1 MNEVQEQSSQVLFVH
16 LMHVLK
22 KYTDVCVLMA
32 LLSDQADLKEV
43 KTTAGEIA
51 LHKMHMKVP
60 RLAVQR
66 SFDRLSDLGLI
77 DIRVHANTRT
87 HVTVNRDAVLAFLRQ
102 PLPSR
107 LPGLSA
113 REFPFLEAWAADRA
127 MAESLSPAD
136 ESSAQVL
143 Q

>member
-1 MNEVQEQSSQVLFVH
+1 MQNSTLFVELVH
-16 LMHVLK
+16 RLK
-22 KYTDVCVLMA
+22 KYSDAAVLNA
-32 LLSDQADLKEV
+32 LLINGADEREYKTSAV
-43 KTTAGEIA
+43 KLA
-51 LHKMHMKVP
+51 LDVLLGAVG
-60 RLAVQR
+60 RRDVQR
-66 SFDRLSDLGLI
+66 AFERLSDLGLI

-87 HVTVNRDAVLAFLRQ
+87 HVTVNREAVLAFLRQ

-127 MAESLSPAD
+127 MAESLSPAE